1 MGCRLGGVGCGRGPS
16 FCFLYSASFQENDVD
31 LYIDQH
37 GIPLASSNGF
47 RDSLLLLKTTKSGSN
62 KQGEPRL
69 VHIGKGIRKCGNRIQ
84 EVDRQEALP

>member
-1 MGCRLGGVGCGRGPS
+1 MGCRRAPS
-16 FCFLYSASFQENDVD
+16 FGVFYCAPFQENDVD

-37 GIPLASSNGF
+37 GVPLASSNGF

-69 VHIGKGIRKCGNRIQ
+69 VHIGKGMRKCGNRIQ
-84 EVDRQEALP
+84 EVVCQEALP